1 MAFADKSK
9 ESKYIYQ
16 FTKDNYDRLSLLLP
30 KGDKDKIKARAA
42 KQSKSLNQFIVDKIN
57 APD

>member
-16 FTKDNYDRLSLLLP
+16 FTKDNYDRLGLLLP
-30 KGDKDKIKARAA
+30 KGGKDKLKAKAA
-42 KQSKSLNQFIVDKIN
+42 GQSKSLNQYIIDKIN